1 MGEFHDFDEVDAFT
15 VGAVGRPGQ
24 RVFLL
29 QARRGRQRVTVKCE
43 KQQAA
48 AIADYLR
55 RVLNDLPP
63 ADDRPMPGALELAAP
78 IEPTFVLGP
87 IGLGYERSTDRV
99 LIQLDELVP
108 DDSDDE
114 FDDEFGE
121 EFGDGFGDSD
131 DGFGDSDDDSG
142 FDLDDDRNRLRVH
155 LTRGQVLA
163 FCEQAD
169 AVVSAGRPPC
179 IWCARP
185 IDPDGH
191 ICPRMN

>member
-1 MGEFHDFDEVDAFT
+1 MGEFYDFDDVDAFT
-15 VGAVGRPGQ
+15 VGTIGRPGQ

-29 QARRGRQRVTVKCE
+29 QARRGRERVTVKCE

-63 ADDRPMPGALELAAP
+63 AEDRPMPGALELVGP
-78 IEPTFVLGP
+78 IEATFVLGP

-108 DDSDDE
+108 DDSDDV
-114 FDDEFGE
+114 DD
-121 EFGDGFGDSD
+121 FGDGD
-131 DGFGDSDDDSG
+131 DEPDDTG

-169 AVVSAGRPPC
+169 AVVAAGRPPC
-179 IWCARP
+179 IWCSRP
-185 IDPDGH
+185 IDPDEH

>member
-1 MGEFHDFDEVDAFT
+1 MGEFYDFDDLDAVT
-15 VGAVGRPGQ
+15 VGTIGRPGP

-29 QARRGRQRVTVKCE
+29 QARRGRERVTEQCE

-63 ADDRPMPGALELAAP
+63 AEDRPMPGALELVGP

-108 DDSDDE
+108 DNSADDD
-114 FDDEFGE
+114 FADDDFGDDDIGDDD
-121 EFGDGFGDSD
+121 FGDGTD
-131 DGFGDSDDDSG
+131 DLAG

-169 AVVSAGRPPC
+169 AVVAAGRPPC
-179 IWCARP
+179 VWCSRP

>member
-63 ADDRPMPGALELAAP
+63 ADERPMPAALELAAP

-108 DDSDDE
+108 DDGDDL
-114 FDDEFGE
+114 DD
-121 EFGDGFGDSD
+121 DGFGDSGD
-131 DGFGDSDDDSG
+131 EFGDEFGPSDDDSG

-169 AVVSAGRPPC
+169 AVVAAGRPPC

>member
-99 LIQLDELVP
+99 LIQLDEFMP
-108 DDSDDE
+108 DDSDD
-114 FDDEFGE
+114 DE
-121 EFGDGFGDSD
+121 FGDSD
-131 DGFGDSDDDSG
+131 DEFGDEFGDRDSDDDSG

-169 AVVSAGRPPC
+169 ADVAAGRPPC

-185 IDPDGH
+185 IDLDGH

>member
-1 MGEFHDFDEVDAFT
+1 MGEFHDFDDVDAFT

-63 ADDRPMPGALELAAP
+63 ADDRPMPAALELAAP
-78 IEPTFVLGP
+78 IEPAFVLGP

-108 DDSDDE
+108 DDGDDDL
-114 FDDEFGE
+114 DDEFGQ
-121 EFGDGFGDSD
+121 EFGDEFSDS
-131 DGFGDSDDDSG
+131 DSDDDNG

-169 AVVSAGRPPC
+169 AVVAAGRPPC

>member
-63 ADDRPMPGALELAAP
+63 ADERPMPAALELAAP
-78 IEPTFVLGP
+78 IEPAFVLGP

-114 FDDEFGE
+114 FDDEFG
-121 EFGDGFGDSD
+121 DSD
-131 DGFGDSDDDSG
+131 DEFGDSDDDSG

>member
-1 MGEFHDFDEVDAFT
+1 MGEFYDFDDVDAFT
-15 VGAVGRPGQ
+15 VGTIGRPGQ

-29 QARRGRQRVTVKCE
+29 QARRGRERVTVKCE

-63 ADDRPMPGALELAAP
+63 AEDRPMPGALELVGP
-78 IEPTFVLGP
+78 IEATFVLGP

-108 DDSDDE
+108 DDSDDV
-114 FDDEFGE
+114 DD
-121 EFGDGFGDSD
+121 FGDGD
-131 DGFGDSDDDSG
+131 DEPDDTG

-169 AVVSAGRPPC
+169 AVVAAGRPPC
-179 IWCARP
+179 IWCSRP